1 MWTFHSTAFL
11 PDLVSFLMRDERG
24 SGSSNTSNSESLLI
38 LSTLGAEIDYETA
51 VPDNVRNISIKLDD
65 ETGQITS
72 YSLNGVEIFIA
83 KQSV

>member
-1 MWTFHSTAFL
+1 MKEEVAAAIHLTRRAYLFYA
-11 PDLVSFLMRDERG
+11 
-24 SGSSNTSNSESLLI
+24 
-38 LSTLGAEIDYETA
+38 TLGAEIDYETA